1 MQISPNKKLRRN
13 RCSCGKSSILFA
25 VGYISTLQ
33 IFFNSVSQRRANEHS
48 TIRYPFPII
57 IANGNLFYKEGLNK
71 RSPSIASSN
80 LNSSNIDAMS
90 VAKTYNTKSDSNC
103 WAHFDFGMLDEWN
116 RTATNFCSPL
126 SGPDSGW
133 LRCRVY
139 VHPYLPSATAPH
151 TFCDGAN
158 IVLDLAKLNL
168 TECLLSR
175 PGYQCEPPAIWYS
188 YAAGALSANC
198 SRTAAFRPDKFPGDH
213 LRDMF
218 AGFRSAA
225 ELAEARDGATADDA
239 AAPPVDLAPVVL
251 LVTRERTEH
260 ANMFHATTDFLNMFI
275 ALHMAGVIDGVAGS
289 RRGLHD
295 VQVTRT
301 HTCTSIP
308 FKSSHLVSGPSL
320 PFFHPHP
327 SAVRVLPTRV
337 GPICTPIMREEA
349 VACSRLMKGAI

>member
-1 MQISPNKKLRRN
+1 MLNAWDR
-13 RCSCGKSSILFA
+13 
-25 VGYISTLQ
+25 
-33 IFFNSVSQRRANEHS
+33 H
-48 TIRYPFPII
+48 
-57 IANGNLFYKEGLNK
+57 IA
-71 RSPSIASSN
+71 
-80 LNSSNIDAMS
+80 
-90 VAKTYNTKSDSNC
+90 
-103 WAHFDFGMLDEWN
+103 
-116 RTATNFCSPL
+116 NFCSPVL
-126 SGPDSGW
+126 GPDSGW
-133 LRCRVY
+133 LRCRVH
-139 VHPYLPSATAPH
+139 VHPLLPPATAPH

-158 IVLDLAKLNL
+158 VVLDLTKLDL
-168 TECLLSR
+168 IECLVSR
-175 PGYQCEPPAIWYS
+175 PGYGCEPPAIWYS

-225 ELAEARDGATADDA
+225 ELAEPRDGATADDA